1 MTARIWL
8 LTHRA
13 QNTWNNGALSTVCK
27 AQGEGLRTQMSDLL
41 GKQGCAL
48 TSRVPLRCL
57 SAPRAHCRRHSPCLM
72 HSEPVHTAS
81 TAPAPQHTPDHKPRP
96 LPHPSVSLHLSAHTS
111 TSPPLPQIPASLQ
124 PQPVFPA
131 HLRPTRPSPP
141 STVEVPTPPAANPD
155 GCHPVCASQ
164 LTPQPRSETTRP
176 LTPNHGPNS
185 HPHRTAPLPA
195 PPPLGHP
202 PPLCRAAAHSGTRPA
217 WGPARTADKARPH
230 GSGRPRT
237 SPSHL
242 HSPQGPHLPP
252 PTARGAPRSAVPA
265 HPAARRALRGAE
277 HPPPPPPAR
286 PHPSLGPL
294 IPAGLRGPTH
304 HSRGAAGEPQRGA
317 GGGER
322 GGSRRI
328 LRSLGPRRR
337 QRGVSLRSRHGN
349 GERCARGAEGGGKLR
364 GRRPGGLRPA
374 PRRPRCRCRTLR
386 APGAPRPL
394 RAPRASER
402 VFCAPPIACAP
413 SPQPRPPLT
422 AISPNPRPDPGP
434 TRPGDSGSPG
444 APVGAGQRSFRDGP
458 LCSGE
463 PGVGK
468 WVLSAATA
476 TAPQHNPQH
485 SPTTLPCSHSRS
497 TGTNPSAL
505 TPQQSSGT
513 D

>member
-72 HSEPVHTAS
+72 HSEPVHAAS

-252 PTARGAPRSAVPA
+252 PTARGAP
-265 HPAARRALRGAE
+265 GQ
-277 HPPPPPPAR
+277 
-286 PHPSLGPL
+286 
-294 IPAGLRGPTH
+294 PAGGQRQ
-304 HSRGAAGEPQRGA
+304 GAAERHGA
-317 GGGER
+317 GGGR
-322 GGSRRI
+322 VP
-328 LRSLGPRRR
+328 RSHAP
-337 QRGVSLRSRHGN
+337 
-349 GERCARGAEGGGKLR
+349 
-364 GRRPGGLRPA
+364 PA
-374 PRRPRCRCRTLR
+374 PRR
-386 APGAPRPL
+386 AAPRPGRSAEWGNIHQRGTARHRRSATAAGQPRAEPCPVQAVSAEQLRPARL
-394 RAPRASER
+394 RAEGLCRWKEKTFVSGWARRASE
-402 VFCAPPIACAP
+402 
-413 SPQPRPPLT
+413 
-422 AISPNPRPDPGP
+422 
-434 TRPGDSGSPG
+434 
-444 APVGAGQRSFRDGP
+444 
-458 LCSGE
+458 
-463 PGVGK
+463 
-468 WVLSAATA
+468 
-476 TAPQHNPQH
+476 
-485 SPTTLPCSHSRS
+485 
-497 TGTNPSAL
+497 
-505 TPQQSSGT
+505 
-513 D
+513 